1 MILALWMVVGTGK
14 DLFLGRLVDKG
25 SITVFTEF
33 KVLYLGAIW
42 ILEHRILASISSQG
56 ESSGRFPE
64 RSPDATVFAAF
75 MHTPRGNAG
84 PQTPIVSICYQSLGS
99 GRGGGG
105 SIAARF
111 AVVPPSHLRYCR
123 PLPSPGR
130 SRVARPL
137 RPWDCRWRRQVW
149 RRAAEDPELQ
159 GCPGSCGGH
168 AVPEREGP
176 GGGDR
181 SGTRALSPA
190 QRRSQEGNQ
199 PFADLRHWSPQNP
212 SWPCRSPKES
222 KTRLSSL
229 PAQTSLA
236 ARLLRPP
243 RWRSLPWPPGTRMGI
258 LDLGNLR
265 STRSHLN
272 HLCLLQLLQLLMS
285 RRGHSSAS

>member
-105 SIAARF
+105 EHCSEICCSATLASTIL
-111 AVVPPSHLRYCR
+111 PPS
-123 PLPSPGR
+123 PLTWQKPSRTPTQTMR
-130 SRVARPL
+130 LPL
-137 RPWDCRWRRQVW
+137 
-149 RRAAEDPELQ
+149 AATGMEE
-159 GCPGSCGGH
+159 SCGGPR
-168 AVPEREGP
+168 AP
-176 GGGDR
+176 GV
-181 SGTRALSPA
+181 
-190 QRRSQEGNQ
+190 
-199 PFADLRHWSPQNP
+199 
-212 SWPCRSPKES
+212 SW
-222 KTRLSSL
+222 
-229 PAQTSLA
+229 
-236 ARLLRPP
+236 
-243 RWRSLPWPPGTRMGI
+243 
-258 LDLGNLR
+258 
-265 STRSHLN
+265 
-272 HLCLLQLLQLLMS
+272 
-285 RRGHSSAS
+285 